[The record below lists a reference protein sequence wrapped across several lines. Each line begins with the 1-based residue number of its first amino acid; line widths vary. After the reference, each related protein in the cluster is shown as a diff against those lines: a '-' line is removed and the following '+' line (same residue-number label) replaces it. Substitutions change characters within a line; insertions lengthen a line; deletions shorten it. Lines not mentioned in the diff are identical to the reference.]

1 MQGGSTSGRRV
12 LRNGRPGTPSLP
24 NNFIH
29 PNKLTENGTVLREYD
44 GFLPDPDALWTR
56 TETRAASSFLSVGC
70 VLLYVSS
77 QLDKVRLSSRFKP
90 LSETAPEFLPVF
102 SMKRNGDKERGR
114 SCSETATKSE
124 TRLLR
129 KHLGSTRISW
139 SRLRWLICHRS
150 NEPHR
155 VDASFL
161 QKKTLGVREYCD
173 WPLYTA
179 ANLPATIP
187 KGTHPYSICEI
198 GHA

>member
-1 MQGGSTSGRRV
+1 
-12 LRNGRPGTPSLP
+12 LP

-29 PNKLTENGTVLREYD
+29 PNKLTENGIVLREYD
-44 GFLPDPDALWTR
+44 SFLPDPDALWTR

-102 SMKRNGDKERGR
+102 SMKRNGDRERGR